1 LSKHANAWSANW
13 FDSPKS
19 GAVDDERSLGQ
30 ERDTVQPV
38 LQSPSETSRLES
50 RLLKKVARAS
60 SDFNLIE
67 PGDRILVAASG
78 GKDSH
83 ALLHLLALIARR
95 APFPYSLIAVN
106 IDQGQPG
113 FPKEVLP
120 NYFAARGYDYRIVT
134 EDTYSVVKEKIPSG
148 KTACSLCSRLRRG
161 ILYTQAAQLGATKIA
176 LGHHRDDFIETLLL
190 NILYSGQIK
199 AMPARLVSD
208 DQQHVVIR
216 PLVYCTEAELV
227 QYAREREFPIIPCS
241 LCGSQPNLQRRRVK
255 ELIAQLSGENP
266 NVPNNLMAALQNVR
280 PSQLL
285 DRVLLDGLSGERAE
299 DAEVITGRP
308 SGGGG

>member
-1 LSKHANAWSANW
+1 M
-13 FDSPKS
+13 
-19 GAVDDERSLGQ
+19 
-30 ERDTVQPV
+30 
-38 LQSPSETSRLES
+38 LQTPSETSRLES

-67 PGDRILVAASG
+67 PGDRILVAISG

-95 APFPYSLIAVN
+95 APFRYSLIAMN

-120 NYFAARGYDYRIVT
+120 NYLAARGYDYRIVT
-134 EDTYSVVKEKIPSG
+134 EDTYSVVKEKIPPG
-148 KTACSLCSRLRRG
+148 RTTCSLCSRLRRG
-161 ILYTQAAQLGATKIA
+161 MLYTQAAQLGATKIA

-216 PLVYCTEAELV
+216 PLVYCTEGELA
-227 QYAREREFPIIPCS
+227 QYAGEQEFPIIPCS

-255 ELIAQLSGENP
+255 ELIAQLSSENP

-285 DRVLLDGLSGERAE
+285 DRVLLSGQSSASAE
-299 DAEVITGRP
+299 DAKVVLSNVDSRLVGNSGVIPLADGNRITGRP
-308 SGGGG
+308 SGGGV